1 MFTHHDRDHT
11 MTHRLRADNTTLDA
25 LKARAGITHDRQLAE
40 AMGITAQ
47 SMSRIRKGS
56 FPGEKFQTWV
66 RARFGEVP
74 GLYVLEDTTGEN
86 R

>member
-1 MFTHHDRDHT
+1 
-11 MTHRLRADNTTLDA
+11 MTLRLRADNTTIDT
-25 LKARAGITHDRQLAE
+25 LKARAGIMHDRELAA

-47 SMSRIRKGS
+47 SMSRIRGGS

-66 RARFGEVP
+66 RLRFGEVP
-74 GLYVLEDTTGEN
+74 GLYILEDSTGGA